1 MPKLEEPT
9 PSSLKSVRDED
20 LLRRLSDLVKQSR
33 RLEADVVAHIAEAER
48 RRLHARKACSS
59 MFEYCRRILGLRENE
74 AHLRITVARASRL
87 YPVIL
92 EMLGDGRL
100 HLSGIARLAPH
111 LTRESADALL
121 ERACG
126 MSHREVREL
135 VAELEPRPDVAPTV
149 RKRPERLAAVCAS
162 PLQASP
168 LQLRAPRVES
178 DALLDSRRAVP
189 SRLALAEPLAPAR
202 PAVVEPLAPARYQ
215 VRFTACAEL
224 RDKLERLKALM
235 RSSVPDATAVGS
247 STLPSARSCS
257 GSRPGASAGG
267 RSPTRIAPKGTPAPR
282 LEVSPPCPAR
292 LTRVARPGTFPL
304 R

>member
-74 AHLRITVARASRL
+74 AYLRITVARASRL

-111 LTRESADALL
+111 LTRESADAPL

-135 VAELEPRPDVAPTV
+135 VAELEPRPDVAPTFGSCRSV
-149 RKRPERLAAVCAS
+149 SRRFARVPCKRALCNSGRPESS
-162 PLQASP
+162 PMSCSTRGGLC
-168 LQLRAPRVES
+168 LL
-178 DALLDSRRAVP
+178 ALLSQSR
-189 SRLALAEPLAPAR
+189 S
-202 PAVVEPLAPARYQ
+202 
-215 VRFTACAEL
+215 L
-224 RDKLERLKALM
+224 R
-235 RSSVPDATAVGS
+235 
-247 STLPSARSCS
+247 
-257 GSRPGASAGG
+257 
-267 RSPTRIAPKGTPAPR
+267 
-282 LEVSPPCPAR
+282 PAR
-292 LTRVARPGTFPL
+292 LWWSRSPRPATRFASRRVPSCATSSSA
-304 R
+304 